1 MFYKYLMEKINV
13 SYKQVENGC
22 RKIYLQAKKQNYTP
36 DVLLG
41 ISVGGLFPTVHL
53 ARLFNTK
60 NIVSIAVKS
69 YDKNKRGKIEI
80 INLPSKQLL
89 KNKNILIVD
98 EILDSGKTL
107 DFISS
112 LLLKKYQVKSVKTA
126 TIYVNK
132 KNCAFYP
139 DFYVKT
145 NTKWLIFP
153 WDRFEKV

>member
-1 MFYKYLMEKINV
+1 MEKIKI
-13 SYKQVENGC
+13 SYKQIEDGC
-22 RKIYLQAKKQNYTP
+22 KKIFLQAKKQNYTP

-60 NIVSIAVKS
+60 NVVSIAVKS
-69 YDKNKRGKIEI
+69 YDKNKRGKIEV
-80 INLPSKQLL
+80 INFPSKDIL

-107 DFISS
+107 EFISS
-112 LLLKKYQVKSVKTA
+112 LFIKKFQVKSVKTA

-132 KNCAFYP
+132 NNCAFFP

-145 NTKWLIFP
+145 NTKWLLFP
-153 WDRFEKV
+153 WDRVEKV